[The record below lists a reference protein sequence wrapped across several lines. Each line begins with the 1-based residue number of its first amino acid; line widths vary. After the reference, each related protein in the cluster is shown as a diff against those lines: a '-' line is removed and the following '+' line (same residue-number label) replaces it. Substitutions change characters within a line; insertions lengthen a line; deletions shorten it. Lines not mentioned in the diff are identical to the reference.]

1 MQLWG
6 ALWIF
11 LQLRN
16 AVFGMARRWDEE
28 TRRSANRRAS
38 PLLDAPH
45 TRMLFPDRTEDV
57 RSPVRVLSETHR
69 TSIYSLFYIEMVDYE
84 VTVKNKSTNETKIVT
99 VTADAAVRP
108 PPPST
113 LPPPPPVSSA
123 PSSAPS
129 NVIPSS
135 TNAVANAAKVKA
147 NADAAVEA
155 AAKEKANINAAEAAA
170 KKIANNNAAKAS
182 VVAAPNGNVTSP
194 AVSNGPQ
201 RKRLRDGPG
210 PNPNATSR
218 QEIAYLTKGGRRT
231 RHARSKKRVT
241 RKRS

>member
-1 MQLWG
+1 
-6 ALWIF
+6 
-11 LQLRN
+11 
-16 AVFGMARRWDEE
+16 
-28 TRRSANRRAS
+28 
-38 PLLDAPH
+38 
-45 TRMLFPDRTEDV
+45 
-57 RSPVRVLSETHR
+57 
-69 TSIYSLFYIEMVDYE
+69 MVDYE

-99 VTADAAVRP
+99 VIADAAVRPPPPSTLPPP

-135 TNAVANAAKVKA
+135 TNAVANTAKVKV

-182 VVAAPNGNVTSP
+182 IVAAPNGNVTST
-194 AVSNGPQ
+194 AVSNGQ
-201 RKRLRDGPG
+201 KTLKRLRGGPG

-218 QEIAYLTKGGRRT
+218 QEIADLTKGGRRT

-241 RKRS
+241 RKRL